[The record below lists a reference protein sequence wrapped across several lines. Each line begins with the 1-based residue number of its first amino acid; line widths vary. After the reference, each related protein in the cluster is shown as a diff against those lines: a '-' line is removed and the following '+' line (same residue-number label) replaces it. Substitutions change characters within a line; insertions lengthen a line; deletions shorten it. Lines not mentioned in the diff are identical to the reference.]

1 MLGQGLGVA
10 DSGFTAVFWWDTMA
24 DAVAEL
30 LESVGLGGL
39 PLDATVRLDSH
50 C

>member
-1 MLGQGLGVA
+1 LGLLTQI
-10 DSGFTAVFWWDTMA
+10 SQTVFGWDTMA
-24 DAVAEL
+24 DVVAEL

-39 PLDATVRLDSH
+39 PLDATVRLDLH

>member
-1 MLGQGLGVA
+1 MGLLTQV
-10 DSGFTAVFWWDTMA
+10 SQTVFGWDTMA

-39 PLDATVRLDSH
+39 PLDATVRLDLH